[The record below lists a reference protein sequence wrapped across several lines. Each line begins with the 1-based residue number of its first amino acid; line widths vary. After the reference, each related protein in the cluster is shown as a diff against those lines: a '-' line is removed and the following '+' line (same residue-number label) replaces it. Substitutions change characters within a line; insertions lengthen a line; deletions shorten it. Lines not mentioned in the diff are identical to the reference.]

1 MNTEPH
7 IVLCMRFTCSITLQ
21 TIILGA
27 NGRSEE
33 RTSPFLKFSKSC
45 SKNIL
50 CTVAGRKVIILSCV
64 GGVGGKED
72 ECNDNALLFNGERTS
87 S

>member
-1 MNTEPH
+1 MNFLNH
-7 IVLCMRFTCSITLQ
+7 VL
-21 TIILGA
+21 
-27 NGRSEE
+27 
-33 RTSPFLKFSKSC
+33 
-45 SKNIL
+45 KNIL
-50 CTVAGRKVIILSCV
+50 CTVAGRKVITPSCG

>member
-1 MNTEPH
+1 MNFLNH
-7 IVLCMRFTCSITLQ
+7 VL
-21 TIILGA
+21 
-27 NGRSEE
+27 
-33 RTSPFLKFSKSC
+33 KSV
-45 SKNIL
+45 L
-50 CTVAGRKVIILSCV
+50 CTVAMRKVITPSGV